1 MGLRGSPEVARRT
14 GPPESIFGDVD
25 FRLRQKKHF
34 THKICDIVLNFE
46 RLYSQ
51 KRYLNRWNQLNP
63 VFLHQND
70 RYIKQMRGIQSKSTA
85 GEKKTETKSNVA
97 QKSVCVRRNVFAYSK
112 SYTCCNKHKA
122 CVLRICEISLEALR
136 GDNMLGPESSG
147 SFCGTY
153 HTPSVACTYLLA
165 SEECVN
171 TDLQRTSTWS
181 VCKYL
186 ALTLNS

>member
-51 KRYLNRWNQLNP
+51 KRYLNRWNPLNP
-63 VFLHQND
+63 VLLPQND
-70 RYIKQMRGIQSKSTA
+70 RYIKQIRGIQSKSTA

-97 QKSVCVRRNVFAYSK
+97 QKSVASDE
-112 SYTCCNKHKA
+112 TCSRTPKHIR
-122 CVLRICEISLEALR
+122 V
-136 GDNMLGPESSG
+136 
-147 SFCGTY
+147 
-153 HTPSVACTYLLA
+153 V
-165 SEECVN
+165 
-171 TDLQRTSTWS
+171 TSTRR
-181 VCKYL
+181 VCCAY
-186 ALTLNS
+186 A